1 MSFFKRF
8 IKQDSKSGKDKVK
21 DKEIDRLYFHEDLY
35 CQVELLPR
43 ENFSELEKENEKIE
57 DFAQNH
63 SDGFGFSDI
72 YVRNGQKIK
81 TSERKIQIS
90 DFEKLM
96 VEIGFKKFSN
106 VYTGYS
112 SYEEP
117 CKNTLGFKLDSSVV
131 YCDFEN
137 DLIKNIWI
145 DNFRFSNSSDKKE
158 QLINGLFAIGEKWNL
173 ILNDWDLTETFDLM
187 NKIEIDRYISEE

>member
-1 MSFFKRF
+1 MSFLKRF
-8 IKQDSKSGKDKVK
+8 IKQDSKSEKDKDENK
-21 DKEIDRLYFHEDLY
+21 GRLYFHEDLY

-43 ENFSELEKENEKIE
+43 ENFSEIVKENEKIE
-57 DFAQNH
+57 DFAQKH
-63 SDGFGFSDI
+63 SDGFGYTDI

-81 TSERKIQIS
+81 TSERKIQNG
-90 DFEKLM
+90 DFEKVML
-96 VEIGFKKFSN
+96 ESGFKKYSN
-106 VYTGYS
+106 VYSGYS

-117 CKNTLGFKLDSSVV
+117 CKNTMGFKLDSSVV

-158 QLINGLFAIGEKWNL
+158 QLINSLFAIGEKWNL

-187 NKIEIDRYISEE
+187 NKAEIERYISEE

>member
-8 IKQDSKSGKDKVK
+8 IKQSSKPDKNRVVEKD
-21 DKEIDRLYFHEDLY
+21 ESRLYFHEDFY

-43 ENFSELEKENEKIE
+43 ENFSDLEQENEKIE
-57 DFAQNH
+57 DFAQKH
-63 SDGFGFSDI
+63 SDGFGFTDI

-81 TSERKIQIS
+81 TSDRKIELG
-90 DFEKLM
+90 DFEKVML
-96 VEIGFKKFSN
+96 ESGFQKYSN
-106 VYTGYS
+106 VYSGYS
-112 SYEEP
+112 SYEER
-117 CKNTLGFKLDSSVV
+117 CKNTLGFKLDSSVI

-137 DLIKNIWI
+137 NLIKNIWI

-158 QLINGLFAIGEKWNL
+158 QLINGLFSIGEKWNL

-187 NKIEIDRYISEE
+187 NKTEIERYISEE

>member
-1 MSFFKRF
+1 MSFLKRF
-8 IKQDSKSGKDKVK
+8 IKQNNKSEKDKVK
-21 DKEIDRLYFHEDLY
+21 KDDNDKLYFHEDFY

-43 ENFSELEKENEKIE
+43 ENLSVLEIENEKIE
-57 DFAQNH
+57 DFAEKH
-63 SDGFGFSDI
+63 SDGFGFTDI

-81 TSERKIQIS
+81 TSDRKIELG
-90 DFEKLM
+90 DFEKVML
-96 VEIGFKKFSN
+96 ESGFQKYSN
-106 VYTGYS
+106 VYSGYS
-112 SYEEP
+112 SYEEQ

-187 NKIEIDRYISEE
+187 SKSEIERYISEE